1 MVGFIEFNSQREL
14 GWMKKMKLPLKKE
27 EKVKKI
33 ALLLTLII
41 FSAGVTWLAGQQNP
55 EDAKFLK
62 TLETYLDDMW
72 KFYPTTA
79 TLLGYYKYNDKLED
93 LSSSSID
100 RRHDALDSYRQQF
113 MAKIDRSKLSPD
125 VDIDLD
131 IALDSLDYEVLKHE
145 NLLPWEYN
153 PIFYNELF
161 YYSLQG
167 LLGKEFAALDA
178 RLKSALERAKLL
190 PKLIQQAKTNLK
202 TPPQLFTETAI
213 KQFPAILNFYRNE
226 IPQLIENASPA
237 LKNSFQA
244 ELAKVITALEDYQ
257 KFLQAEL
264 LPRSTGNFR
273 LGEVHPRLL
282 RITLQNTIP
291 LDELIARSRA
301 DYNNLRREMAIVSMP
316 LYRIMYP
323 HINMEQLSTQYT
335 EEQLRNLFI
344 RGVLDKIKG
353 AHPSKESYF
362 EEVKNSVNAVK
373 EHLTKTNLI
382 NLPSEP
388 LNIVPMPA
396 IRRAGSLV
404 NVSRPGPYEPAGAFS
419 AEVAPLP
426 EEWTPEQVNVFL
438 EDYNNYFLKFWVAS
452 NIFPGPF
459 VPLAFT
465 HSNPSLLRKM
475 YPNQPLLRGW
485 PVYLQEMLI
494 TSGFGEYDLKYRMN
508 ELKHLLQIVIDFQLE
523 LNIHQGGM
531 TKEQAID
538 LMTKGAFQSAVE
550 AERKWN
556 QIILNPG
563 EAIYAYVGYQEIL
576 DLEKE
581 YRKLKGEN
589 FSPKE
594 FLSQLLSHGALPL
607 RHLKN
612 KIMR

>member
-1 MVGFIEFNSQREL
+1 MPKR
-14 GWMKKMKLPLKKE
+14 KE
-27 EKVKKI
+27 DAVRKRTI
-33 ALLLTLII
+33 ITLLIFFLLTG
-41 FSAGVTWLAGQQNP
+41 FSWLAGQQNP
-55 EDAKFLK
+55 EEGKFIK

-72 KFYPTTA
+72 KFYPTAA

-93 LSSSSID
+93 MSEANID
-100 RRHDALDSYRQQF
+100 RRHDALDNYRQLF
-113 MAKIDRSKLSPD
+113 MAKIDRSKLSAE
-125 VDIDLD
+125 VEIDLE
-131 IALDSLDYEVLKHE
+131 IALDSLDYETLKHE

-153 PIFYNELF
+153 PLFYNELF

-167 LLGKEFAALDA
+167 LLGKEFAPLEA
-178 RLKSALERAKLL
+178 RLKSSIERAKLL

-213 KQFPAILNFYRNE
+213 KQFPAILDFYRNE
-226 IPQLIENASPA
+226 IPKLVEAASA
-237 LKNSFQA
+237 DAKTRFQA
-244 ELAKVITALEDYQ
+244 EIAKIIPALEDYQ

-282 RITLQNTIP
+282 RITLQNSIP

-323 HINMEQLSTQYT
+323 QINMEQLSTQYT

-344 RGVLDKIKG
+344 RGVMDKIKG
-353 AHPSKESYF
+353 AHPTKENF
-362 EEVKNSVNAVK
+362 IDTVKNEAGALKDFLAKN
-373 EHLTKTNLI
+373 NLVE
-382 NLPSEP
+382 LPAEP
-388 LNIVPMPA
+388 LNIIPMPA
-396 IRRAGSLV
+396 FRRGVSLA
-404 NVSRPGPYEPAGAFS
+404 RLIGPGAYETTGAYN
-419 AEVAPLP
+419 AEISPLP

-438 EDYNNYFLKFWVAS
+438 EDFNNYFLYFWV
-452 NIFPGPF
+452 NGNVFPGPF
-459 VPLAFT
+459 VPLAMT
-465 HSNPSLLRKM
+465 RNNPSLLRKL
-475 YPNQPLLRGW
+475 YPNQPLLKGW
-485 PVYLQEMLI
+485 PIYLNEMLI
-494 TSGFGEYDLKYRMN
+494 TSGFGEYDLKVRMN
-508 ELKHLLQIVIDFQLE
+508 ELKYLLQVVIDFQLD

-538 LMTKGAFQSAVE
+538 LMTKGGFQSPVE

-563 EAIYAYVGYQEIL
+563 EAMYAYVGYQEIM

-581 YRKLKGEN
+581 YRKLKGEA

-594 FLSQLLSHGALPL
+594 FLRQLLSYGALPI
-607 RHLKN
+607 RHLKT
-612 KIMR
+612 KIMK